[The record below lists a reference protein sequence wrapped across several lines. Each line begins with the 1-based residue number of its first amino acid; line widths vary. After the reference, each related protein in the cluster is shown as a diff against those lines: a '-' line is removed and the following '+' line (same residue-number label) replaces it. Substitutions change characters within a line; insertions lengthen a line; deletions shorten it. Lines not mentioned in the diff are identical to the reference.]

1 MVFSNAPSKNVG
13 GFMQLAAAGR
23 LLHCIAITLVIF
35 FASVITAAAALEG
48 GQLNPHQRILNT
60 WMADD
65 DGCHQGV
72 LSNPLQPGFTLVR
85 GVIFSLRSNGA
96 STSVSSLSV
105 FLDEKAS
112 TPSVG
117 FDIFTTNGDGM
128 NSIGTT
134 LDGSGAWKRIHSGT
148 IADTQ
153 LEDDD
158 ATFLGSFG
166 PLVINAGETKSIYLR
181 FTETVLRV
189 TSSTT
194 NANGWDGGAVNLND
208 NNMKVSIGRAVS
220 ACCNTEKL
228 CSSLIYFIPR

>member
-1 MVFSNAPSKNVG
+1 
-13 GFMQLAAAGR
+13 MQLAAAGR
-23 LLHCIAITLVIF
+23 LLHCIAITLVLL
-35 FASVITAAAALEG
+35 FASVITAAAASEV

-72 LSNPLQPGFTLVR
+72 LSNPLQSGFTLVR

-105 FLDEKAS
+105 FLDETAS

-128 NSIGTT
+128 NSIGTA
-134 LDGSGAWKRIHSGT
+134 LDGSGVWKRIHSGT

-189 TSSTT
+189 TSSTA
-194 NANGWDGGAVNLND
+194 NADGWDVNAENLNG

-220 ACCNTEKL
+220 ACCNT
-228 CSSLIYFIPR
+228 